1 MYFQIVIVSNEEERL
16 EFVKEVG
23 EEALPEEYG
32 GNAKLILLQD
42 FELQPVENQ
51 LTN

>member
-23 EEALPEEYG
+23 EEVLPEEYG
-32 GNAKLILLQD
+32 GKAKVILLQD